1 MPIFLGQFE
10 VAVVAQVLPYSCPP
24 LTQGYW
30 NAKHFLRGLLLIVMK
45 FVKIVDLF
53 SFMEFL
59 LGLCIEYFG
68 ENKLYIAERPW
79 FGL

>member
-10 VAVVAQVLPYSCPP
+10 VAVVYLVFFPSFLASGLRSSSVAQVLPYSCPP

-45 FVKIVDLF
+45 FVK
-53 SFMEFL
+53 
-59 LGLCIEYFG
+59 
-68 ENKLYIAERPW
+68 
-79 FGL
+79 